1 MAFQCFARSRL
12 AMFHCS
18 TRSVI
23 SASGLASIYSAS
35 SATRSAASCALDQR
49 CGYTAA
55 GTLATAL
62 RPRPFSHLIGPSL
75 TALRCSRKSSKTSAC
90 WLRLYRRLDR
100 NMPLLGRSSLNALS
114 SLPARP
120 NSATK
125 ESVFNHDSAASEAA
139 RNLSSSGTMF
149 GYPHQNRAAAAGKR
163 VKVFPLCRPGL
174 RPGSAAYPKF
184 DSTLRRDLELAAIL
198 RLGRLE

>member
-1 MAFQCFARSRL
+1 MRVHRGRNPRDRTQAATIFPFDWTVANRSEMLKEEFQDFRVLGAFV
-12 AMFHCS
+12 S
-18 TRSVI
+18 T
-23 SASGLASIYSAS
+23 
-35 SATRSAASCALDQR
+35 
-49 CGYTAA
+49 
-55 GTLATAL
+55 
-62 RPRPFSHLIGPSL
+62 IGPH
-75 TALRCSRKSSKTSAC
+75 
-90 WLRLYRRLDR
+90 
-100 NMPLLGRSSLNALS
+100 MPLLGRSSLNALS

-163 VKVFPLCRPGL
+163 EKVFPLCRPGL

-184 DSTLRRDLELAAIL
+184 DSTLRRDL
-198 RLGRLE
+198 